1 MSDASGK
8 PTHGFHFLGVAELLF
23 QSPVFCYVLGKQL
36 EEDGVAFVAK
46 GTSGEAH
53 VDGSVILVHPVSGQS
68 VEFFE
73 RAEKVRQAEP
83 LLRAALP
90 IFQKAYNNDGHTDL
104 SKLSNQELQQLKRAL
119 QAIS

>member
-1 MSDASGK
+1 MSRTLNQRITRLEQTLT
-8 PTHGFHFLGVAELLF
+8 THTCICPHGAELSWPGH
-23 QSPVFCYVLGKQL
+23 QPNPTCP
-36 EEDGVAFVAK
+36 
-46 GTSGEAH
+46 TC
-53 VDGSVILVHPVSGQS
+53 SGQ
-68 VEFFE
+68 
-73 RAEKVRQAEP
+73 RLIYPLAHHPRQAEP